1 MLILIIGIYKIL
13 TRSRRAGGTALKLSI
28 KFDNPPQ
35 FITGGEQE
43 PGMAGNFR
51 EYFLSYLQKFC
62 LVFVNV
68 FSCICKSFLLYLQK
82 FSLVFVKTIS
92 RRSQWLAVAIG
103 DILGALSSVCQF
115 PGGTK
120 DPQ

>member
-1 MLILIIGIYKIL
+1 
-13 TRSRRAGGTALKLSI
+13 
-28 KFDNPPQ
+28 
-35 FITGGEQE
+35 
-43 PGMAGNFR
+43 MAGNFR
-51 EYFLSYLQKFC
+51 EYFPLYLQKFS

-68 FSCICKSFLLYLQK
+68 FSCICKSFLLYLPK
-82 FSLVFVKTIS
+82 FSLVFVKTIL
-92 RRSQWLAVAIG
+92 RRSQWLALAIG

>member
-1 MLILIIGIYKIL
+1 
-13 TRSRRAGGTALKLSI
+13 
-28 KFDNPPQ
+28 
-35 FITGGEQE
+35 
-43 PGMAGNFR
+43 MAGNFR

-82 FSLVFVKTIS
+82 FLLYLQKFSLVFVKTIS

-103 DILGALSSVCQF
+103 DIWGALSSVCQF